1 MYIFGVDIPLVELIV
16 GIIVVSA
23 IILLEI
29 TAILIL
35 ITYHMKNSKRLENKI
50 GQLSLVL
57 MKLKDKELKELD
69 KLQKLEEKE
78 EGIIASLKRLK
89 IMPTAAAPKKKVEIK
104 ITPKRKVQIKKG
116 NRLLEAVDKVL
127 MRWKR

>member
-1 MYIFGVDIPLVELIV
+1 MYIFGVDIPLVELIL

-35 ITYHMKNSKRLENKI
+35 ITFHMKNSKRLENKI
-50 GQLSLVL
+50 GRLSLVL
-57 MKLKDKELKELD
+57 MKLEDKELKELD

-78 EGIIASLKRLK
+78 EGIISKLKRLK
-89 IMPTAAAPKKKVEIK
+89 IMPTTTAPKKKIDIK
-104 ITPKRKVQIKKG
+104 ITPKRKVQIKKKS
-116 NRLLEAVDKVL
+116 RLLEAVDKVL
-127 MRWKR
+127 MRWKK